1 MRREDTSVS
10 DSKDTP
16 AVPDA
21 EDRLS
26 FKRLQRAS
34 ILVLLVALCVFA
46 SLNSPT
52 FLSWDNLV
60 DNLLTNAAALG
71 VIAVGMTFVMIA
83 GGFDLSV
90 ASITAVCSVVLVLTM
105 DGLSGYGAAVAIPG
119 ALLATVLAGLALG
132 AVNGA
137 LIAYVG
143 VNPFV
148 VTLSTM
154 LVFRGIALI
163 LTGGGQA
170 MQVADIAL
178 RKQFNWVYDAQVP
191 LFGAEHQVS
200 MPIILFLAVFA
211 LGFYLLRFT
220 RFGHYAFAIGGN
232 EEAARLAGVNT
243 PWIKAATYML
253 VGFTCA
259 IAAAIFVAMTETA
272 QAESHQGKE
281 LDVIASVIVGGT
293 PLGGGSGGLG
303 CTLTGVLLLR
313 LINNLLTQFSVGAEY
328 RKVVTGLI
336 IVLVVTVD
344 VLAKRRSAKGRPI
357 STASGRKTK
366 RRILLGFILIIG
378 VLAVATAVFS
388 GRGKRTYQIGFLMTL
403 DHPYWQNMRL
413 GAEDEAA
420 KLGVEITILNA
431 KEDPVLQTEQITEVI
446 AKRVDVVCLVPMKSE
461 PLVRGV
467 QLLNRAGIPVI
478 IVNRE
483 IGEGCDYVAYTGTDS
498 YQGAVVSARILAE
511 SMGGKGE
518 IVEFHQ
524 HLGTGPEV
532 ARSQALRD
540 VLEDYPDI
548 RPVARIPHKG
558 ERDVVKTEMQTL
570 LAKFPNLA
578 GIYAHGDNF
587 AIAAA
592 QVCHKAGRTDIKAVG
607 MGGSQEAIDA
617 IKAGLLT
624 GTSYQQPEEEGR
636 SAVRL
641 AVKHLNG
648 EALEK
653 RYPVEC
659 PPITRENASRFRG
672 QF

>member
-1 MRREDTSVS
+1 MS
-10 DSKDTP
+10 DPKQIP

-21 EDRLS
+21 RGRLS
-26 FKRLQRAS
+26 FKRLQRMS
-34 ILVLLVALCVFA
+34 ILALLVVLCVFA

-52 FLSWDNLV
+52 FLSWANLV
-60 DNLLTNAAALG
+60 DNLFTNAAALG

-90 ASITAVCSVVLVLTM
+90 ASTTAVCSVVLVLTM
-105 DGLSGYGAAVAIPG
+105 DGLSAYGAAVAIPG
-119 ALLATVLAGLALG
+119 ALVATALTGVALG
-132 AVNGA
+132 AINGA

-148 VTLSTM
+148 ATLSTM

-178 RKQFNWVYDAQVP
+178 RKQFNWVYDAQAP
-191 LFGAEHQVS
+191 LFGADYRIT
-200 MPIILFLAVFA
+200 MPIVLFLVVFA
-211 LGFYLLRFT
+211 AGVYLLRFT
-220 RFGHYAFAIGGN
+220 RFGHYTFAIGGN

-243 PWIKAATYML
+243 RWIKAATYVL

-259 IAAAIFVAMTETA
+259 VAAAIFVAMTETA

-303 CTLTGVLLLR
+303 STVTGVLLLR
-313 LINNLLTQFSVGAEY
+313 LIDNLLTQFSVGAEF

-336 IVLVVTVD
+336 ILVVVTID
-344 VLAKRRSAKGRPI
+344 VLAKRRSAKGA
-357 STASGRKTK
+357 STAAAATSGRTT
-366 RRILLGFILIIG
+366 RRAVMIVAACIAG
-378 VLAVATAVFS
+378 LAIVTALYTG
-388 GRGKRTYQIGFLMTL
+388 GRQRVRRIGFLMTL

-413 GAEDEAA
+413 GAEDEAR
-420 KLGVEITILNA
+420 KHGVEVTILNA
-431 KEDPVLQTEQITEVI
+431 KEDPVLQTEQSAEII
-446 AKRVDVVCLVPMKSE
+446 AKGVDIVCLVPMKKE

-467 QLLNRAGIPVI
+467 QLLNRAGIPVV

-483 IGEGCDYVAYTGTDS
+483 IADGCEYVAYTGTDS

-511 SMGGKGE
+511 SMGGQGE

-540 VLEDYPDI
+540 VLEDYPGI
-548 RPVARIPHKG
+548 TRVARIPHQG

-570 LAKFPNLA
+570 LAKYPDLA
-578 GIYAHGDNF
+578 GVYAH
-587 AIAAA
+587 ASS
-592 QVCHKAGRTDIKAVG
+592 GRKRR
-607 MGGSQEAIDA
+607 
-617 IKAGLLT
+617 
-624 GTSYQQPEEEGR
+624 R
-636 SAVRL
+636 SVISDPS
-641 AVKHLNG
+641 KN
-648 EALEK
+648 
-653 RYPVEC
+653 
-659 PPITRENASRFRG
+659 
-672 QF
+672 